1 MSQISPVNSRYIKY
15 FVALLLGSVCV
26 YYMAGSFDWKQI
38 GQSLR
43 KADSALFLLSSIGTI
58 LGFFLFR
65 TLRWHA
71 LLKSENLTV
80 PFYKLYL
87 YNAISIGISNVTPF
101 QSGEALKVELMRKYG
116 VGRAAGYTIFLLEKL
131 MDFALVIAMGMAGVR
146 LGFDSGIAPVYFY
159 VLAAVFIVGFCAV
172 LIIGFRLPFERLN
185 PIKDLLRE
193 RWRHKRALATAIFFT
208 VCSWSAAVVGW
219 KLTLASVGVEINILQ
234 SISLVSLS
242 VLLAL
247 ISFVPGAVGV
257 SELGITAILTR
268 AGIEPLAAQTG
279 AIALRGYAVILL
291 VLAVL
296 HWIALKL
303 LPKTTTKI

>member
-1 MSQISPVNSRYIKY
+1 MSQFSSLNSKYIKY
-15 FVALLLGSVCV
+15 FVALLLGTVCV
-26 YYMAGSFDWKQI
+26 YFVAGSFDWQQI

-43 KADSALFLLSSIGTI
+43 GADSALFLLSSIGTI

-71 LLKSENLTV
+71 LLKSEDLDV
-80 PFYKLYL
+80 PFSKLYL

-131 MDFALVIAMGMAGVR
+131 MDFALVIAMGTAGVL

-159 VLAAVFIVGFCAV
+159 ILAAIFVTGFFAV

-193 RWRHKRALATAIFFT
+193 RWRHKRALAWAIFFT
-208 VCSWSAAVVGW
+208 VCSWLVAVAGW
-219 KLTLASVGVEINILQ
+219 KLTLKSVAVEIDFLE

-247 ISFVPGAVGV
+247 VSFVPGAVGV

-268 AGIEPLAAQTG
+268 ADVEPLAAQTG
-279 AIALRGYAVILL
+279 AIALRGYAVMLL
-291 VLAVL
+291 VLAFL